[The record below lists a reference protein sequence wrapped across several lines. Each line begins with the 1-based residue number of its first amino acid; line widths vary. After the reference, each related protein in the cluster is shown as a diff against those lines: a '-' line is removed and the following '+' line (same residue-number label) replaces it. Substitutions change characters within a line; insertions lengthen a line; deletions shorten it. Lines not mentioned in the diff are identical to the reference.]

1 MKQAKY
7 NIGDV
12 VYNYNELVK
21 HQENFINI
29 LNRSLKINSSTYA
42 GLNDAAKQV
51 ACGPK
56 QHTVIGYYMTSEG
69 DFIYYLD
76 DLEHN
81 AYEQDVITKTS
92 CVDMLCNM
100 VEEIKAAAT
109 AALDLL
115 LKQRGEN

>member
-7 NIGDV
+7 NIGEV
-12 VYNYNELVK
+12 VYNYKELVK
-21 HQENFINI
+21 HQEDFINI

-51 ACGPK
+51 ACGPE

-76 DLEHN
+76 DIDH
-81 AYEQDVITKTS
+81 AVREQDVLTKTK
-92 CVDMLCNM
+92 CVNMLCHM
-100 VEEIKAAAT
+100 IEDVKATST

-115 LKQRGEN
+115 LKQREEN

>member
-12 VYNYNELVK
+12 VYSYNELVK

-29 LNRSLKINSSTYA
+29 LNSSLKTSYTDSA
-42 GLNDAAKQV
+42 GVIEAAKKL
-51 ACGPK
+51 ACGPE

-76 DLEHN
+76 NPDHTEH
-81 AYEQDVITKTS
+81 EQDVLTKTKCDVQLS
-92 CVDMLCNM
+92 DMLAQ
-100 VEEIKAAAT
+100 IKDTAT
-109 AALDLL
+109 IALDLL
-115 LKQRGEN
+115 L

>member
-21 HQENFINI
+21 HQADFISI
-29 LNRSLKINSSTYA
+29 LNKSLKINSTAYA
-42 GLNDAAKQV
+42 GLNCAANQV
-51 ACGPK
+51 ACGPE
-56 QHTVIGYYMTSEG
+56 QHTVIGYYMTSDG

-76 DLEHN
+76 DLEH
-81 AYEQDVITKTS
+81 AVREQDVLTKTK
-92 CVDMLCNM
+92 CDDMLCVMLDN
-100 VEEIKAAAT
+100 IKATAT

-115 LKQRGEN
+115 SEQRKEN